1 MAIGSRLRGIIDELI
16 ATGYPDQVAER
27 IAKGD
32 LDMRTDAIV
41 ERQQDMFPTTAFH
54 GGGDDIRVV
63 DPNRITSG
71 KTANTGFFMS
81 DSPVVAA
88 SYADRVGNIM
98 PLAVDTRGFDLVDAG
113 GSYWNQ
119 IVNPE
124 YYLGGTRRATVADI
138 PNYRGTRTPDQG
150 LFDVDPIGEFDTD
163 DIARVARDFG
173 SPGLILR
180 DIRDVGPNYKA
191 FDPAFEAMTG
201 LKLGDEGYQE
211 ALDRFSAD
219 TIVASDP
226 TRVRSL
232 FAAFDPEYKGS
243 NILGGAATAA
253 VGAGLLAAPEE
264 AEAGPVKTAKD
275 LLFLHNTTADK
286 LARQSAMGGMPNP
299 SIAVTQQDV
308 PFTGFGD
315 ISLVGKPEAFD
326 PKLRSNP
333 LYSADAYTVRA
344 PSPVRVANKGAY
356 KQFSSDFA
364 SYRDAGNIDDV
375 AYSLADLET
384 KTRLEPSDFR
394 RVNDF
399 LEYDN
404 AAALKFADDVGIK
417 MSNKDYHEISQMK
430 RDNADKYREW
440 KDGVLDQYFQR
451 EEFFVTNPDFDRY
464 AGRANLKPY
473 TADNVSRY
481 MTRQAGAN
489 KESTM
494 TFGAG
499 NIRAS
504 TAERISS
511 LPKAR
516 EMKGLLQ
523 PADAVAEV
531 KETASMMLGDLQTAL
546 RDYYKYDTSSFRY
559 FDEVGEMI
567 ALSER
572 KGMKRAMEEI
582 GFENVPDSLIK
593 EIDEYKDY
601 LRSAPTEYFESKP
614 QRAVQLTDFAGA
626 IVPKNTSQGVLDM
639 LSRAGLKVEKYGD
652 EATRTEA
659 RKRFQDYMFDAAPT
673 IGGGVGLGLLG
684 MPQESVADT
693 AARLRAESDT
703 SGAYAP
709 RSGLLQDVTMAARD
723 LERRLEGS
731 PASLLFPSGYVQHLE
746 EFNRPYERSTYT
758 GALLGALDFL

>member
-1 MAIGSRLRGIIDELI
+1 MAIGARLRGILDELI
-16 ATGYPDQVAER
+16 ATGFPDQVAER
-27 IAKGD
+27 IASGD
-32 LDMRTDAIV
+32 LPMDTASRMQRAEAMGFDPTDV
-41 ERQQDMFPTTAFH
+41 QYH
-54 GGGDDIRVV
+54 GTEADITSFI
-63 DPNRITSG
+63 PSTSG
-71 KTANTGFFMS
+71 KMGPGVYTTPSQSTANTFSGYP
-81 DSPVVAA
+81 SP
-88 SYADRVGNIM
+88 YAEGGNVM
-98 PLAVDTRGFDLVDAG
+98 PLLTRGNYIDNADAFAMRPDISGKEGQRILNETLQEAGYAGRQAG
-113 GSYWNQ
+113 G
-119 IVNPE
+119 
-124 YYLGGTRRATVADI
+124 
-138 PNYRGTRTPDQG
+138 RGLLT
-150 LFDVDPIGEFDTD
+150 GE
-163 DIARVARDFG
+163 RVT
-173 SPGLILR
+173 
-180 DIRDVGPNYKA
+180 
-191 FDPAFEAMTG
+191 FDP
-201 LKLGDEGYQE
+201 
-211 ALDRFSAD
+211 RN
-219 TIVASDP
+219 
-226 TRVRSL
+226 VRSL

-308 PFTGFGD
+308 PFAGFGD

-364 SYRDAGNIDDV
+364 PYRDAGNIDDV

-417 MSNKDYHEISQMK
+417 LSNKDYHEISQMK
-430 RDNADKYREW
+430 DKNADKYQEW
-440 KDGVLDQYFQR
+440 KNGVLDQYFQG

-504 TAERISS
+504 TAERIPS

-582 GFENVPDSLIK
+582 GFENVPDSLVK
-593 EIDEYKDY
+593 EIEEYKDY

-626 IVPKNTSQGVLDM
+626 IVPENTSQGVLDM
-639 LSRAGLKVEKYGD
+639 LSGAGLKVEKYGD

-659 RKRFQDYMFDAAPT
+659 RKKFQDYMFDAAPT

-684 MPQESVADT
+684 MPQESVAET
-693 AARLRAESDT
+693 AARVRAESDT

>member
-1 MAIGSRLRGIIDELI
+1 MALLSAITKAVDELVQL
-16 ATGYPDQVAER
+16 GYPREVAER
-27 IAKGD
+27 IVDGT
-32 LDMRTDAIV
+32 LDMRPEARA
-41 ERQQDMFPTTAFH
+41 ERQRELYPDVFYSGTTS
-54 GGGDDIRVV
+54 
-63 DPNRITSG
+63 PNITDNEVT
-71 KTANTGFFMS
+71 KTAPQFLYMS
-81 DSPVVAA
+81 ASPGLAA
-88 SYADRVGNIM
+88 SYAGRIKDNFPTYQAPSVYPFAVNTQGMDRVLGEGATWNTM
-98 PLAVDTRGFDLVDAG
+98 QSPLILPEGDA
-113 GSYWNQ
+113 SK
-119 IVNPE
+119 
-124 YYLGGTRRATVADI
+124 A
-138 PNYRGTRTPDQG
+138 YRV
-150 LFDVDPIGEFDTD
+150 LDPDTD
-163 DIARVARDFG
+163 EPFTSTTDDMADFLYEMG
-173 SPGLILR
+173 GKGTLFENVQ
-180 DIRDVGPNYKA
+180 DVGPYYDLLKASIPSKTGTPSQFEIDNYMREL
-191 FDPAFEAMTG
+191 EANPPTNVVVP
-201 LKLGDEGYQE
+201 
-211 ALDRFSAD
+211 D
-219 TIVASDP
+219 TSS
-226 TRVRSL
+226 VRSL
-232 FAAFDPEYKGS
+232 YGAAFDPEYKGS

-364 SYRDAGNIDDV
+364 PYRDAGNIDGV

-417 MSNKDYHEISQMK
+417 LSNKDYHEISQMK

-440 KDGVLDQYFQR
+440 KDGILDEYFQR

-504 TAERISS
+504 TTERIPS

-546 RDYYKYDTSSFRY
+546 RDYYKYDASSFRY

-572 KGMKRAMEEI
+572 KGIKRAMEEV
-582 GFENVPDSLIK
+582 GFENVPDSLVK
-593 EIDEYKDY
+593 EIEEYKDY

-626 IVPKNTSQGVLDM
+626 IVPENTSQGVLDM

-652 EATRTEA
+652 EASRTEA

-731 PASLLFPSGYVQHLE
+731 PASLLFPSGYIQHLE

>member
-1 MAIGSRLRGIIDELI
+1 MALRGLVEELI
-16 ATGYPDQVAER
+16 KRGFPDSVAER
-27 IAKGD
+27 IASGALPMDAASKAERIKAQGFD
-32 LDMRTDAIV
+32 PTDVQYHGTEADITSFIPSASGKMGPGVYTTPSQSTANIFSGYPSPYAEGGNVMPLLTRGNYIDNADAFAMR
-41 ERQQDMFPTTAFH
+41 P
-54 GGGDDIRVV
+54 DIRGKEGQRVL
-63 DPNRITSG
+63 NEALQESG
-71 KTANTGFFMS
+71 
-81 DSPVVAA
+81 
-88 SYADRVGNIM
+88 YAGRQ
-98 PLAVDTRGFDLVDAG
+98 AG
-113 GSYWNQ
+113 G
-119 IVNPE
+119 
-124 YYLGGTRRATVADI
+124 
-138 PNYRGTRTPDQG
+138 RG
-150 LFDVDPIGEFDTD
+150 LLAGE
-163 DIARVARDFG
+163 RVT
-173 SPGLILR
+173 
-180 DIRDVGPNYKA
+180 
-191 FDPAFEAMTG
+191 FDP
-201 LKLGDEGYQE
+201 
-211 ALDRFSAD
+211 RN
-219 TIVASDP
+219 
-226 TRVRSL
+226 VRSL

-344 PSPVRVANKGAY
+344 PSPLRVANKGAY

-364 SYRDAGNIDDV
+364 PYRDAGNIDDV
-375 AYSLADLET
+375 AYSLSELET
-384 KTRLEPSDFR
+384 KTRLDPSDYR

-417 MSNKDYHEISQMK
+417 LSKKDYHEISQMK

-440 KDGVLDQYFQR
+440 KNGVLDQYFQG
-451 EEFFVTNPDFDRY
+451 EELFVTNPDFDRY
-464 AGRANLKPY
+464 TGRANLKPY

-504 TAERISS
+504 TAERIPS

-546 RDYYKYDTSSFRY
+546 RDYYKYDASSFRY

-582 GFENVPDSLIK
+582 GFENVPDSLVK
-593 EIDEYKDY
+593 EIEEYKDY

-626 IVPKNTSQGVLDM
+626 IVPENTSQGVLDM

-659 RKRFQDYMFDAAPT
+659 RKKFQDYMFDAAPT

-684 MPQESVADT
+684 MPQESVAET
-693 AARLRAESDT
+693 AARIRAESDT

-731 PASLLFPSGYVQHLE
+731 PASLLFPSGYIQHLE

>member
-1 MAIGSRLRGIIDELI
+1 MAIGARLRGILDELI
-16 ATGYPDQVAER
+16 ATGFPDQVAER
-27 IAKGD
+27 IASGD
-32 LDMRTDAIV
+32 LPMDTASRMQRAEAMGFDPTDV
-41 ERQQDMFPTTAFH
+41 QYH
-54 GGGDDIRVV
+54 GTEADITSFI
-63 DPNRITSG
+63 PSTSG
-71 KTANTGFFMS
+71 KMGPGVYTTPSQSTANTFSGYP
-81 DSPVVAA
+81 SP
-88 SYADRVGNIM
+88 YAEGGNVM
-98 PLAVDTRGFDLVDAG
+98 PLLTRGNYIDNADAFAMRPDISGKEGQRILNETLQEAGYAGRQAG
-113 GSYWNQ
+113 G
-119 IVNPE
+119 
-124 YYLGGTRRATVADI
+124 
-138 PNYRGTRTPDQG
+138 RGLLT
-150 LFDVDPIGEFDTD
+150 GE
-163 DIARVARDFG
+163 RVT
-173 SPGLILR
+173 
-180 DIRDVGPNYKA
+180 
-191 FDPAFEAMTG
+191 FDP
-201 LKLGDEGYQE
+201 
-211 ALDRFSAD
+211 RN
-219 TIVASDP
+219 
-226 TRVRSL
+226 VRSL

-308 PFTGFGD
+308 PFAGFGD

-364 SYRDAGNIDDV
+364 PYRDAGNIDDV

-417 MSNKDYHEISQMK
+417 LSNKDYHEISQMK
-430 RDNADKYREW
+430 DKNADKYQEW
-440 KDGVLDQYFQR
+440 KNGVLDQYFQG

-504 TAERISS
+504 TAERIPS

-582 GFENVPDSLIK
+582 GFENVPDSLVK
-593 EIDEYKDY
+593 EIEEYKDY

-626 IVPKNTSQGVLDM
+626 IVPENTSQGVLDM

-659 RKRFQDYMFDAAPT
+659 RKKFQDYMFDAAPT

-684 MPQESVADT
+684 MPQESVAET
-693 AARLRAESDT
+693 AARVRAESDT

>member
-1 MAIGSRLRGIIDELI
+1 MAIGARLRGILDELI
-16 ATGYPDQVAER
+16 ATGFPDQVAER
-27 IAKGD
+27 IASGD
-32 LDMRTDAIV
+32 LPMDTASRMQRAEAMGFDPTDV
-41 ERQQDMFPTTAFH
+41 QYH
-54 GGGDDIRVV
+54 GTEADITSFI
-63 DPNRITSG
+63 PSTSG
-71 KTANTGFFMS
+71 KMGPGVYTTPSQSTANTFSGYP
-81 DSPVVAA
+81 SP
-88 SYADRVGNIM
+88 YAEGGNVM
-98 PLAVDTRGFDLVDAG
+98 PLLTRGNYIDNADAFAMRPDISGKEGQRILNETLQEAGYAGRQAG
-113 GSYWNQ
+113 G
-119 IVNPE
+119 
-124 YYLGGTRRATVADI
+124 
-138 PNYRGTRTPDQG
+138 RGLLT
-150 LFDVDPIGEFDTD
+150 GE
-163 DIARVARDFG
+163 RVT
-173 SPGLILR
+173 
-180 DIRDVGPNYKA
+180 
-191 FDPAFEAMTG
+191 FDP
-201 LKLGDEGYQE
+201 
-211 ALDRFSAD
+211 RN
-219 TIVASDP
+219 
-226 TRVRSL
+226 VRSL

-308 PFTGFGD
+308 PFAGFGD

-364 SYRDAGNIDDV
+364 PYRDAGNIDDV

-399 LEYDN
+399 LEYDD

-417 MSNKDYHEISQMK
+417 LSNKDYHEISQMK
-430 RDNADKYREW
+430 DKNADKYQEW
-440 KDGVLDQYFQR
+440 KNGVLDQYFQG

-504 TAERISS
+504 TAERIPS

-582 GFENVPDSLIK
+582 GFENVPDSLVK
-593 EIDEYKDY
+593 EIEEYKDY

-626 IVPKNTSQGVLDM
+626 IVPENTSQGVLDM
-639 LSRAGLKVEKYGD
+639 LSGAGLKVEKYGD

-659 RKRFQDYMFDAAPT
+659 RKKFQDYMFDAAPT

-684 MPQESVADT
+684 MPQESVAET
-693 AARLRAESDT
+693 AARVRAESDT

>member
-1 MAIGSRLRGIIDELI
+1 MALLSALTKAKDELVKL
-16 ATGYPDQVAER
+16 GYPEEVAENIVSGR
-27 IAKGD
+27 
-32 LDMRTDAIV
+32 LDMRSPAKA
-41 ERQQDMFPTTAFH
+41 ERQQSLYPDIFYTGTTSP
-54 GGGDDIRVV
+54 DI
-63 DPNRITSG
+63 I
-71 KTANTGFFMS
+71 NTPSSRNEIGTGI
-81 DSPVVAA
+81 SPQFLFGSESPALAA
-88 SYADRVGNIM
+88 SYAGKKQGRFPDESPTVYPFAI
-98 PLAVDTRGFDLVDAG
+98 DTAGFDRLLGDKK
-113 GSYWNQ
+113 SWNALE
-119 IVNPE
+119 NPRIE
-124 YYLGGTRRATVADI
+124 LGG
-138 PNYRGTRTPDQG
+138 
-150 LFDVDPIGEFDTD
+150 DPLNVYTAPGIGYQTD
-163 DIARVARDFG
+163 DMAQLSYELG
-173 SPGLILR
+173 SPGLLMQDVIDPGPYTKLMRMGLQGKKQDASQFEFDNFLR
-180 DIRDVGPNYKA
+180 GIEQAPPTNVVVP
-191 FDPAFEAMTG
+191 
-201 LKLGDEGYQE
+201 
-211 ALDRFSAD
+211 D
-219 TIVASDP
+219 TN
-226 TRVRSL
+226 RVRSL

-364 SYRDAGNIDDV
+364 PYRDAGNIDDV

-417 MSNKDYHEISQMK
+417 LSTKDYHEISQMK
-430 RDNADKYREW
+430 RDNADKYAEW
-440 KDGVLDQYFQR
+440 KDGVLNEYFQG

-464 AGRANLKPY
+464 SGRANLKPY

-523 PADAVAEV
+523 PADTVAEV

-582 GFENVPDSLIK
+582 GFEDVPDSLIK
-593 EIDEYKDY
+593 EIDDYKDY

-614 QRAVQLTDFAGA
+614 QRAVQINDFAGA
-626 IVPKNTSQGVLDM
+626 IVPENTSQGVLDM

-652 EATRTEA
+652 EVTRTEA
-659 RKRFQDYMFDAAPT
+659 RKKFQDYMFDAAPT

-709 RSGLLQDVTMAARD
+709 RSGLLQNVTMAARD

-731 PASLLFPSGYVQHLE
+731 PASLLFPSGYIQHLE

>member
-1 MAIGSRLRGIIDELI
+1 MPKKE
-16 ATGYPDQVAER
+16 
-27 IAKGD
+27 
-32 LDMRTDAIV
+32 
-41 ERQQDMFPTTAFH
+41 
-54 GGGDDIRVV
+54 GGFVDYYALDDI
-63 DPNRITSG
+63 
-71 KTANTGFFMS
+71 KT
-81 DSPVVAA
+81 
-88 SYADRVGNIM
+88 
-98 PLAVDTRGFDLVDAG
+98 
-113 GSYWNQ
+113 
-119 IVNPE
+119 
-124 YYLGGTRRATVADI
+124 
-138 PNYRGTRTPDQG
+138 
-150 LFDVDPIGEFDTD
+150 
-163 DIARVARDFG
+163 
-173 SPGLILR
+173 
-180 DIRDVGPNYKA
+180 K
-191 FDPAFEAMTG
+191 
-201 LKLGDEGYQE
+201 
-211 ALDRFSAD
+211 
-219 TIVASDP
+219 
-226 TRVRSL
+226 
-232 FAAFDPEYKGS
+232 
-243 NILGGAATAA
+243 
-253 VGAGLLAAPEE
+253 
-264 AEAGPVKTAKD
+264 
-275 LLFLHNTTADK
+275 
-286 LARQSAMGGMPNP
+286 
-299 SIAVTQQDV
+299 
-308 PFTGFGD
+308 
-315 ISLVGKPEAFD
+315 
-326 PKLRSNP
+326 
-333 LYSADAYTVRA
+333 
-344 PSPVRVANKGAY
+344 
-356 KQFSSDFA
+356 
-364 SYRDAGNIDDV
+364 
-375 AYSLADLET
+375 
-384 KTRLEPSDFR
+384 
-394 RVNDF
+394 
-399 LEYDN
+399 
-404 AAALKFADDVGIK
+404 
-417 MSNKDYHEISQMK
+417 
-430 RDNADKYREW
+430 NADKYQEW
-440 KDGVLDQYFQR
+440 KDGVLNDYFQG

-582 GFENVPDSLIK
+582 GFEDVPDSLVK
-593 EIDEYKDY
+593 EIEEYKDY

-626 IVPKNTSQGVLDM
+626 IVPENTSQGVLDM

-731 PASLLFPSGYVQHLE
+731 PASLLFPSGYIQHLE

>member
-1 MAIGSRLRGIIDELI
+1 MALRGLVEELI
-16 ATGYPDQVAER
+16 KRGFPDSVAER
-27 IAKGD
+27 IASGALPMDAASKTERMKAQGFNP
-32 LDMRTDAIV
+32 TDV
-41 ERQQDMFPTTAFH
+41 QYH
-54 GGGDDIRVV
+54 GTEADITSFI
-63 DPNRITSG
+63 PSTSG
-71 KTANTGFFMS
+71 KMGPGVYTTPSQSTANTFAGYP
-81 DSPVVAA
+81 SP
-88 SYADRVGNIM
+88 YAEGGNVM
-98 PLAVDTRGFDLVDAG
+98 PLLTRGDYIDNADAFAMR
-113 GSYWNQ
+113 
-119 IVNPE
+119 P
-124 YYLGGTRRATVADI
+124 DI
-138 PNYRGTRTPDQG
+138 SGKEGQRILNEALQESGYAGRQARGRG
-150 LFDVDPIGEFDTD
+150 LLTGE
-163 DIARVARDFG
+163 RVT
-173 SPGLILR
+173 
-180 DIRDVGPNYKA
+180 
-191 FDPAFEAMTG
+191 FDP
-201 LKLGDEGYQE
+201 
-211 ALDRFSAD
+211 RN
-219 TIVASDP
+219 
-226 TRVRSL
+226 VRSL

-264 AEAGPVKTAKD
+264 AEAGPVKTAKN

-364 SYRDAGNIDDV
+364 PYRDAGNIDNV

-417 MSNKDYHEISQMK
+417 LSNKDYHEISQIK

-440 KDGVLDQYFQR
+440 KDGILDQYFQR

-504 TAERISS
+504 TAERIPS

-546 RDYYKYDTSSFRY
+546 RDYYKYDAFSFRY

-572 KGMKRAMEEI
+572 KGMKRAMEEV
-582 GFENVPDSLIK
+582 GFENVPDSLVK
-593 EIDEYKDY
+593 EIEEYKDY

-626 IVPKNTSQGVLDM
+626 IVPENTSQGVVDM

-652 EATRTEA
+652 EASRTEA

-731 PASLLFPSGYVQHLE
+731 PASLLFPSGYIQHLE

>member
-27 IAKGD
+27 IASGELPMDTASRMQRAEAMGFDPSNVAYHGTRADITEFQPSVRGKMGPGVYTSPSPIVAGNYSTPGHRIPRSGVYEDRGILDEELAVSQGANVMPLLLRGD
-32 LDMRTDAIV
+32 RMERFEALKQNPDIPIAILS
-41 ERQQDMFPTTAFH
+41 EPTTEGASELATRLQRE
-54 GGGDDIRVV
+54 G
-63 DPNRITSG
+63 ITGLEIQGRGSDG
-71 KTANTGFFMS
+71 MRSYNVREQNT
-81 DSPVVAA
+81 
-88 SYADRVGNIM
+88 
-98 PLAVDTRGFDLVDAG
+98 
-113 GSYWNQ
+113 
-119 IVNPE
+119 
-124 YYLGGTRRATVADI
+124 
-138 PNYRGTRTPDQG
+138 
-150 LFDVDPIGEFDTD
+150 
-163 DIARVARDFG
+163 
-173 SPGLILR
+173 
-180 DIRDVGPNYKA
+180 
-191 FDPAFEAMTG
+191 FDP
-201 LKLGDEGYQE
+201 
-211 ALDRFSAD
+211 RN
-219 TIVASDP
+219 
-226 TRVRSL
+226 VRSL
-232 FAAFDPEYKGS
+232 FAAFDPEYTGS

-344 PSPVRVANKGAY
+344 PSPLRVANKGAY

-364 SYRDAGNIDDV
+364 PYRDAGNIDDV
-375 AYSLADLET
+375 AYSLSELET
-384 KTRLEPSDFR
+384 KTRLDPSDYR

-417 MSNKDYHEISQMK
+417 LSNKDYHEISQMK

-440 KDGVLDQYFQR
+440 KNGVLDQYFQG
-451 EEFFVTNPDFDRY
+451 EELFVTNPDFDRY
-464 AGRANLKPY
+464 TGRANLKPY

-504 TAERISS
+504 TAERIPS

-546 RDYYKYDTSSFRY
+546 RDYYKYDASSFRY

-593 EIDEYKDY
+593 EIEEYKDY

-626 IVPKNTSQGVLDM
+626 IVPENTSQGVLDM

-652 EATRTEA
+652 EASRTEA

-684 MPQESVADT
+684 MPQESFADT
-693 AARLRAESDT
+693 AARLRAENASDQYT
-703 SGAYAP
+703 VDYEAARRANQAQAYAP
-709 RSGLLQDVTMAARD
+709 RSGLLQDITMGARD
-723 LERRLEGS
+723 IERALQGN
-731 PASLLFPSGYVQHLE
+731 PASLLFPSSFVEQLE
-746 EFNRPYERSTYT
+746 EINRPYERSTYT

>member
-1 MAIGSRLRGIIDELI
+1 MVGARLRGILDELFSSANSTEELI
-16 ATGYPDQVAER
+16 NELTFDRGYPDSVAER
-27 IAKGD
+27 IAYGE
-32 LDMRTDAIV
+32 LDMRPGAIA
-41 ERQQDMFPTTAFH
+41 ERRQDFAPNMETFYH
-54 GGGDDIRVV
+54 GGAPDIGDFGGKNERGFDR
-63 DPNRITSG
+63 DPT
-71 KTANTGFFMS
+71 FVS
-81 DSPVVAA
+81 DSPMLANTYVTQPGAGVYGARQGQI
-88 SYADRVGNIM
+88 YPV
-98 PLAVDTRGFDLVDAG
+98 AVDTRNFMYTSARGQEWGDMKGLNVYDP
-113 GSYWNQ
+113 NQ
-119 IVNPE
+119 NLYVVQD
-124 YYLGGTRRATVADI
+124 GTPFYSKYDRS
-138 PNYRGTRTPDQG
+138 
-150 LFDVDPIGEFDTD
+150 FDTD
-163 DIARVARDFG
+163 DLSELAMGEEA
-173 SPGLILR
+173 PGIIIDDVV
-180 DIRDVGPNYKA
+180 DIGPNFRAAKKA
-191 FDPAFEAMTG
+191 YRGNKDLYQDFLDLERGSKVMSVNDPS
-201 LKLGDEGYQE
+201 
-211 ALDRFSAD
+211 R
-219 TIVASDP
+219 I
-226 TRVRSL
+226 RSL
-232 FAAFDPEYKGS
+232 FGAAFDPEYKGS

-364 SYRDAGNIDDV
+364 PYRDAGNIDDV

-417 MSNKDYHEISQMK
+417 LSNKDYHEISQMK
-430 RDNADKYREW
+430 ANNADKYQEW
-440 KDGVLDQYFQR
+440 KDGVLNDYFQG

-546 RDYYKYDTSSFRY
+546 RDYYKYDASSFRY

-582 GFENVPDSLIK
+582 GFEDVPDSLVK
-593 EIDEYKDY
+593 EIEEYKDY

-626 IVPKNTSQGVLDM
+626 IIPENTS
-639 LSRAGLKVEKYGD
+639 SR
-652 EATRTEA
+652 
-659 RKRFQDYMFDAAPT
+659 
-673 IGGGVGLGLLG
+673 
-684 MPQESVADT
+684 
-693 AARLRAESDT
+693 RA
-703 SGAYAP
+703 
-709 RSGLLQDVTMAARD
+709 
-723 LERRLEGS
+723 
-731 PASLLFPSGYVQHLE
+731 
-746 EFNRPYERSTYT
+746 
-758 GALLGALDFL
+758 

>member
-1 MAIGSRLRGIIDELI
+1 MAIGARLRGILDELI
-16 ATGYPDQVAER
+16 ATGFPDQVAER
-27 IAKGD
+27 IASGD
-32 LDMRTDAIV
+32 LPMDTASRMQRAEAMGFDPTDV
-41 ERQQDMFPTTAFH
+41 QYH
-54 GGGDDIRVV
+54 GTEADITSFI
-63 DPNRITSG
+63 PSTSG
-71 KTANTGFFMS
+71 KMGPGVYTTPSQSTANTFSGYP
-81 DSPVVAA
+81 SP
-88 SYADRVGNIM
+88 YAEGGNVM
-98 PLAVDTRGFDLVDAG
+98 PLLTRGNYIDNADAFAMRPDISGKEGQRILNETLQEAGYAGRQAG
-113 GSYWNQ
+113 G
-119 IVNPE
+119 
-124 YYLGGTRRATVADI
+124 
-138 PNYRGTRTPDQG
+138 RGLLT
-150 LFDVDPIGEFDTD
+150 GE
-163 DIARVARDFG
+163 RVT
-173 SPGLILR
+173 
-180 DIRDVGPNYKA
+180 
-191 FDPAFEAMTG
+191 FDP
-201 LKLGDEGYQE
+201 
-211 ALDRFSAD
+211 RN
-219 TIVASDP
+219 
-226 TRVRSL
+226 VRSL

-308 PFTGFGD
+308 PFAGFGD

-364 SYRDAGNIDDV
+364 PYRDAGNIDDV

-417 MSNKDYHEISQMK
+417 LSNKDYHEISQMK
-430 RDNADKYREW
+430 DKNADKYQEW
-440 KDGVLDQYFQR
+440 KNGVLDQYFQG

-504 TAERISS
+504 TAERIPS

-582 GFENVPDSLIK
+582 GFENVPDSLVK
-593 EIDEYKDY
+593 EIEEYKDY

-626 IVPKNTSQGVLDM
+626 IVPENTSQGVLDM

-659 RKRFQDYMFDAAPT
+659 RKKFQDYMFDAAPT

-684 MPQESVADT
+684 MPQESVAET
-693 AARLRAESDT
+693 AARVRAESDT

-709 RSGLLQDVTMAARD
+709 RSSLLQDVTMAARD

>member
-1 MAIGSRLRGIIDELI
+1 MAIGARLRGILDELI
-16 ATGYPDQVAER
+16 ATGFPDQVAER
-27 IAKGD
+27 IASGD
-32 LDMRTDAIV
+32 LPMDTASRMQRAEAMGFDPTDV
-41 ERQQDMFPTTAFH
+41 QYH
-54 GGGDDIRVV
+54 GTEADITSFI
-63 DPNRITSG
+63 PSTSG
-71 KTANTGFFMS
+71 KMGPGVYTTPSQSTANTFSGYP
-81 DSPVVAA
+81 SP
-88 SYADRVGNIM
+88 YAEGGNVM
-98 PLAVDTRGFDLVDAG
+98 PLLTRGNYIDNADAFAMRPDISGKEGQRILNETLQEAGYAGRQAG
-113 GSYWNQ
+113 G
-119 IVNPE
+119 
-124 YYLGGTRRATVADI
+124 
-138 PNYRGTRTPDQG
+138 RGLLT
-150 LFDVDPIGEFDTD
+150 GESVT
-163 DIARVARDFG
+163 
-173 SPGLILR
+173 
-180 DIRDVGPNYKA
+180 
-191 FDPAFEAMTG
+191 FDP
-201 LKLGDEGYQE
+201 
-211 ALDRFSAD
+211 RN
-219 TIVASDP
+219 
-226 TRVRSL
+226 VRSL

-308 PFTGFGD
+308 PFAGFGD

-364 SYRDAGNIDDV
+364 PYRDAGNIDDV

-417 MSNKDYHEISQMK
+417 LSNKDYHEISQMK
-430 RDNADKYREW
+430 DKNADKYQEW
-440 KDGVLDQYFQR
+440 KNGVLDQYFQG

-489 KESTM
+489 KERTM

-504 TAERISS
+504 TAERIPS

-582 GFENVPDSLIK
+582 GFENVPDSLVK
-593 EIDEYKDY
+593 EIEEYKDY

-626 IVPKNTSQGVLDM
+626 IVPENTSQGVLDM

-659 RKRFQDYMFDAAPT
+659 RKKFQDYMFDAAPT

-684 MPQESVADT
+684 MPQESVAET

-709 RSGLLQDVTMAARD
+709 RSSLLQDVTMAARD

>member
-1 MAIGSRLRGIIDELI
+1 MAIGARLRGILDELI
-16 ATGYPDQVAER
+16 ATGFPDQVAER
-27 IAKGD
+27 IASGD
-32 LDMRTDAIV
+32 LPMDTASRMQRAEAMGFDPTDV
-41 ERQQDMFPTTAFH
+41 QYH
-54 GGGDDIRVV
+54 GTEADITSFI
-63 DPNRITSG
+63 PSTSG
-71 KTANTGFFMS
+71 KMGPGVYTTPSQSTANTFSGYP
-81 DSPVVAA
+81 SP
-88 SYADRVGNIM
+88 YAEGGNVM
-98 PLAVDTRGFDLVDAG
+98 PLLTRGNYIDNADAFAMRPDISGKEGQRILNETLQEAGYAGRQAG
-113 GSYWNQ
+113 G
-119 IVNPE
+119 
-124 YYLGGTRRATVADI
+124 
-138 PNYRGTRTPDQG
+138 RGLLT
-150 LFDVDPIGEFDTD
+150 GE
-163 DIARVARDFG
+163 RVT
-173 SPGLILR
+173 
-180 DIRDVGPNYKA
+180 
-191 FDPAFEAMTG
+191 FDP
-201 LKLGDEGYQE
+201 
-211 ALDRFSAD
+211 RN
-219 TIVASDP
+219 
-226 TRVRSL
+226 VRSL

-308 PFTGFGD
+308 PFAGFGD

-364 SYRDAGNIDDV
+364 PYRDAGNIDDV

-417 MSNKDYHEISQMK
+417 LSNKDYHEISQMK
-430 RDNADKYREW
+430 DKNADKYQEW
-440 KDGVLDQYFQR
+440 KNGVLDQYFQG

-504 TAERISS
+504 TAERIPS

-582 GFENVPDSLIK
+582 GFENVPDSLVK
-593 EIDEYKDY
+593 EIEEYKDY

-626 IVPKNTSQGVLDM
+626 IVPENTSQGVLDM

-659 RKRFQDYMFDAAPT
+659 RKKFQDYMFDAAPT

-684 MPQESVADT
+684 MPQESVAET

-709 RSGLLQDVTMAARD
+709 RSSLLQDVTMAARD

>member
-16 ATGYPDQVAER
+16 ATGFPDQVAER
-27 IAKGD
+27 IATGD
-32 LDMRTDAIV
+32 LPMDTASRMQRAEAMGFDPTDV
-41 ERQQDMFPTTAFH
+41 QYH
-54 GGGDDIRVV
+54 GTEADITEFR
-63 DPNRITSG
+63 PSASG
-71 KTANTGFFMS
+71 KMGPGVYTTPSQSTANTFSGYP
-81 DSPVVAA
+81 SP
-88 SYADRVGNIM
+88 YAEGGNVM
-98 PLAVDTRGFDLVDAG
+98 PLLTRGNYIDNADAFAMRPEISGKEGQRILNETLQEAGYAGRQAG
-113 GSYWNQ
+113 G
-119 IVNPE
+119 
-124 YYLGGTRRATVADI
+124 
-138 PNYRGTRTPDQG
+138 RGLLT
-150 LFDVDPIGEFDTD
+150 GEKVT
-163 DIARVARDFG
+163 
-173 SPGLILR
+173 
-180 DIRDVGPNYKA
+180 
-191 FDPAFEAMTG
+191 FDP
-201 LKLGDEGYQE
+201 
-211 ALDRFSAD
+211 RN
-219 TIVASDP
+219 
-226 TRVRSL
+226 VRSL

-286 LARQSAMGGMPNP
+286 LARQSTMGGMPNP

-308 PFTGFGD
+308 PFAGFGD

-364 SYRDAGNIDDV
+364 PYRDAGNIDDV

-417 MSNKDYHEISQMK
+417 LSNKDYHEISQMK
-430 RDNADKYREW
+430 RDNADKYAEW
-440 KDGVLDQYFQR
+440 KDGVLNEYFQG

-464 AGRANLKPY
+464 SGRANLKPY

-504 TAERISS
+504 TAERIPS

-546 RDYYKYDTSSFRY
+546 RDYYKYDASSFRY

-593 EIDEYKDY
+593 EIDDYKDY

-626 IVPKNTSQGVLDM
+626 IVPETTPEGVLNM

-652 EATRTEA
+652 EAARTEA
-659 RKRFQDYMFDAAPT
+659 RKKFQDYMFDAAPT

-731 PASLLFPSGYVQHLE
+731 PASLLFPSGYIQHLE

>member
-1 MAIGSRLRGIIDELI
+1 MALRGLVEELI
-16 ATGYPDQVAER
+16 KRGFPDSVAER
-27 IAKGD
+27 IASGALPMDAASKTERMKAQGFNP
-32 LDMRTDAIV
+32 TDV
-41 ERQQDMFPTTAFH
+41 QYH
-54 GGGDDIRVV
+54 GTEADITSFI
-63 DPNRITSG
+63 PSTSG
-71 KTANTGFFMS
+71 KMGPGVYTTPSQSTANTFAGYP
-81 DSPVVAA
+81 SP
-88 SYADRVGNIM
+88 YAEGGNVM
-98 PLAVDTRGFDLVDAG
+98 PLLTRGDYIDNADAFAMR
-113 GSYWNQ
+113 
-119 IVNPE
+119 P
-124 YYLGGTRRATVADI
+124 DI
-138 PNYRGTRTPDQG
+138 SGKEGQRILNEALQESGYAGRQARGRG
-150 LFDVDPIGEFDTD
+150 LLTGE
-163 DIARVARDFG
+163 RVT
-173 SPGLILR
+173 
-180 DIRDVGPNYKA
+180 
-191 FDPAFEAMTG
+191 FDP
-201 LKLGDEGYQE
+201 
-211 ALDRFSAD
+211 RN
-219 TIVASDP
+219 
-226 TRVRSL
+226 VRSL

-264 AEAGPVKTAKD
+264 AEAGPVKTAKN

-364 SYRDAGNIDDV
+364 PYRDAGNIDNV

-417 MSNKDYHEISQMK
+417 LSNKDYHEISQMK

-440 KDGVLDQYFQR
+440 KDGILDQYFQR

-504 TAERISS
+504 TAERIPS

-546 RDYYKYDTSSFRY
+546 RDYYKYDAFSFRY

-572 KGMKRAMEEI
+572 KGMKRAMEEV
-582 GFENVPDSLIK
+582 GFENVPDSLVK
-593 EIDEYKDY
+593 EIEEYKDY

-626 IVPKNTSQGVLDM
+626 IVPENTSQGVVDM

-652 EATRTEA
+652 EASRTEA

-731 PASLLFPSGYVQHLE
+731 PASLLFPSGYIQHLE